1 MSAESISTT
10 PLRIVIVDD
19 HSVVRQGSRDLIST
33 HDELNVIGEADSGEN
48 LLGLLKLKQPDV
60 LLLDINLPGKNGLE
74 LLGEIR
80 DAFPDLRILLFSAHN
95 DIQYIRKAIALK
107 ADGYISKTVSE
118 DELQRLILLS
128 RDRGNLPIYS
138 EDIALKLLDMKRG
151 ESENKLTAREEEIL
165 VYVARGKTNKDVA
178 ESLIVSVKTIDS
190 HVANL
195 MKKLGVSNRAQ
206 LTAYAYEHG
215 LL

>member
-33 HDELNVIGEADSGEN
+33 HAELNVIGEADSGEN

>member
-1 MSAESISTT
+1 MSAEPTSLA
-10 PLRIVIVDD
+10 PLNIVIVDD

-33 HDELNVIGEADSGEN
+33 HAELNVIGEADSGEN

-74 LLGEIR
+74 LLGEVR
-80 DAFPDLRILLFSAHN
+80 DAFPELRILLFSAHN

-128 RDRGNLPIYS
+128 RNKAALPIYS

-165 VYVARGKTNKDVA
+165 LYVAQGKTNKDIA